1 MIYDLGLK
9 EMKRLIE
16 RPDQLTRVIEEASEM
31 LNKGN

>member
-1 MIYDLGLK
+1 MIYDLGFN

-16 RPDQLTRVIEEASEM
+16 RPDQLTRVIDEASEM